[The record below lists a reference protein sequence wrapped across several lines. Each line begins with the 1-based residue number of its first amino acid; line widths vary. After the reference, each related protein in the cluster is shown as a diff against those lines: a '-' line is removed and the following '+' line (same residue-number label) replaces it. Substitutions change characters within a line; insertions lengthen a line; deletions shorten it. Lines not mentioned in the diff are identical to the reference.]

1 MALTHSIRRM
11 ILPAILAALS
21 ITLISSAAT
30 SQTRNSR
37 HCDPAGPATQFGQ
50 TYVCVSSHLAP
61 QAGNNYHAAM
71 SYDGDPATAWVEG
84 ASNSGI
90 GEWIELVFE
99 REMRVQTI
107 ELIAGYAK
115 NQRIFFA
122 NARPA
127 AVQVLADGVPIDVF
141 YLADSMGFQTLRLD
155 RPIDTTRLRLWV
167 GDARNGARW
176 SDLGIS
182 EIYADLEE
190 HAFR

>member
-1 MALTHSIRRM
+1 MAFIGNIRQ
-11 ILPAILAALS
+11 LILAVLS
-21 ITLISSAAT
+21 ITLTSSGAT
-30 SQTRNSR
+30 PQTHHSRN
-37 HCDPAGPATQFGQ
+37 CDPAGPATQFGQ

-61 QAGNNYHAAM
+61 QAGNSYHAAM
-71 SYDGDPATAWVEG
+71 SHDGDPATAWVEG

-99 REMRVQTI
+99 RKMRVQTI

-115 NQRIFFA
+115 NQKIFFA

-127 AVQVLADGVPIDVF
+127 VVQVLADSVPIDVF
-141 YLADSMGFQTLRLD
+141 YLADSMSFQTLRFD
-155 RPIDTTRLRLWV
+155 RPIDTKRLRLLIL
-167 GDARNGARW
+167 DSRNGSRW

-190 HAFR
+190 HAF